1 MSKATGKSVHRTPP
15 TCRLTLTSIIET
27 RATSIIEVGRCTS
40 HIAPLSATHPV
51 NHTETERDKTSWD
64 LAAETVTVRIRW
76 FGLCVGYVL
85 VNFIGGDG
93 GNRPVLNAI
102 LTLGAVYAIIDTCLE
117 PARERSFWRRA
128 RSSSR

>member
-1 MSKATGKSVHRTPP
+1 MPTSQSTP
-15 TCRLTLTSIIET
+15 C
-27 RATSIIEVGRCTS
+27 
-40 HIAPLSATHPV
+40 HNDPV
-51 NHTETERDKTSWD
+51 NHTEIERDKTSWD

-85 VNFIGGDG
+85 VNFIGGGG

-102 LTLGAVYAIIDTCLE
+102 LTLGAVYAIIDTWWSL
-117 PARERSFWRRA
+117 RGKVFLRRI